1 MLRISISHRALLALS
16 LAAAI
21 AAGTATPSHAFLGS
35 LFNFGK
41 TAEEPVP
48 DPVPYTLTFT
58 VEGADRKLEK
68 ALRAAS
74 NLVERENSPPSGL
87 VGLLARARQDVSRLV
102 SVLYE
107 NARYAG
113 EVFIT
118 VDGKPLEAIG
128 PFDPILTQPV
138 PVTVRVVVG
147 DSYVFGAITASPLP
161 PEMTLRS
168 LGLEQGRPASSSV
181 IVAAEGRIADAWKQQ
196 GHPLAAAQP
205 RDTVADHATD
215 TLDVALV
222 IDPGPRA
229 NFGSVEVTG
238 TELVNPD
245 LVLKRA
251 GIMPGTP
258 YSSTITRRAETRLRE
273 LGVFESVSIM
283 PAEAVLPDGTIPI
296 TITVSERKRR
306 VIGGSVTY
314 SNTEGLGLEAYWR
327 HRNLFGG
334 AEQLS
339 FTASVSRLLDGAFDP
354 DYRLAGTFRKP
365 AVFTPM
371 TDFTL
376 RLEGYRQTTEAYR
389 VTALEGEVGLTH
401 VFNDVL
407 SGSLGLGLERSQTV
421 TTTGVSDHLLTTL
434 TGKLEY
440 DTRDNKLD
448 PSEGMRAL
456 MTVAPAY
463 DFLKNKPFANFS
475 LDVSAYHALD
485 EDKRFVVAGRAA
497 AAVLA
502 TDNINDV
509 AANRRL
515 YLGGSNSV
523 RGYGYNNIAPRDTA
537 GNIEGGRSSVLVSGE
552 LRYRLT
558 DQIGLVAFAD
568 AGTVSSSLV
577 PTFDDIRMGVGAG
590 VRYLTPVGPIR
601 LDVAVPLQRKQ
612 GDPSVGLYVG
622 LGQAF

>member
-1 MLRISISHRALLALS
+1 MPA
-16 LAAAI
+16 
-21 AAGTATPSHAFLGS
+21 HAFLGN

-58 VEGADRKLEK
+58 VEGGDRKLEK
-68 ALRAAS
+68 ALRGVS
-74 NLVERENSPPSGL
+74 NLVEREKSPPSGL
-87 VGLLARARQDVSRLV
+87 VGLLARARQDVARLV

-118 VDGKPLEAIG
+118 VDGKPLASIG
-128 PFDPILTQPV
+128 PFDPIMTRPV

-147 DSYVFGAITASPLP
+147 DAYVFGAVSASPLP
-161 PEMTLRS
+161 GDMTLRS
-168 LGLEQGRPASSSV
+168 LGLEPGKPASSSV

-196 GHPLAAAQP
+196 GHPLAAALT
-205 RDTVADHATD
+205 RDTIADHATD
-215 TLDVALV
+215 TLDVSLL

-229 NFGSVEVTG
+229 NFGSVEVSG
-238 TELVNPD
+238 TELVDPD
-245 LVLKRA
+245 LVLRRA
-251 GIMPGTP
+251 GIVPGTP
-258 YSSTITRRAETRLRE
+258 YSSTVTRRAETRLRE
-273 LGVFESVSIM
+273 LGIFESVSVM
-283 PAEAVLPDGTIPI
+283 PADAVLADGSIPI

-314 SNTEGLGLEAYWR
+314 SNTEGLGVEAYWR

-334 AEQLS
+334 AEQLHL
-339 FTASVSRLLDGAFDP
+339 TASVSRLLSGAFDP

-365 AVFTPM
+365 AMFFSPM

-376 RLEGYRQTTEAYR
+376 RLEGYRKTTEAYR
-389 VTALEGEVGLTH
+389 GTALEGEVGLTH

-407 SGSLGLGLERSQTV
+407 SGSVGLGLERSQTV
-421 TTTGVSDHLLTTL
+421 TPTAVTDHLLTTL

-440 DTRDNKLD
+440 DTRDNRLD

-456 MTVAPAY
+456 LTAAPAY

-475 LDVSAYHALD
+475 LDVSAYRALD

-497 AAVLA
+497 VAVLA
-502 TDNINDV
+502 ADNIHDV
-509 AANRRL
+509 AANRRV
-515 YLGGSNSV
+515 YLGGANTV
-523 RGYGYNNIAPRDTA
+523 RGYGYNNIAPRDGM
-537 GNIEGGRSSVLVSGE
+537 GNIEGGRSSLLVSGE
-552 LRYRLT
+552 LRYRVT

-568 AGTVSSSLV
+568 AGTVSSSIV
-577 PTFDDIRMGVGAG
+577 PTFDDIRIGVGAG

-601 LDVAVPLQRKQ
+601 FDVAVPLQRKQ
-612 GDPSVGLYVG
+612 GDPSVGFYVG